1 MSDSVTRAAHY
12 NNCPIEVKHL
22 SRRLCGPLAQIVQ
35 YVMRAH
41 LKGEELQD
49 LRKALFWN
57 DDLLKTMAQ
66 ETVTLACM
74 GRPDFTPSE
83 FTRQMTDGRG
93 RIIRAAWAAAWSI
106 DVPAIWRCLEIMRN
120 AIVAE
125 IALMEGTIAARQVA
139 P

>member
-1 MSDSVTRAAHY
+1 MNDPVTSPAHY
-12 NNCPIEVKHL
+12 TAHPIEIINL

-49 LRKALFWN
+49 LLKALFWT
-57 DDLLKTMAQ
+57 DDLLKTMAR

-74 GRPDFTPSE
+74 DEPDFTPSE

-93 RIIRAAWAAAWSI
+93 RIIRAAWAAAWAR
-106 DVPAIWRCLEIMRN
+106 DVPTIWRCLEIMRN
-120 AIVAE
+120 AIAAE
-125 IALMEGTIAARQVA
+125 IALMEGGE
-139 P
+139 